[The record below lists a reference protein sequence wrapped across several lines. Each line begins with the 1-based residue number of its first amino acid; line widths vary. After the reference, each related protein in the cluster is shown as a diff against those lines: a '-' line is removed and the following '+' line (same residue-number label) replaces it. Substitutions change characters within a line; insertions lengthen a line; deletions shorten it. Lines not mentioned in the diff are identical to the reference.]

1 MHQIYHPKFNIG
13 RLYLPHKEGGRGLVW
28 TELSLKTT
36 VIGMGTYLN
45 NTMTGCSN

>member
-13 RLYLPHKEGGRGLVW
+13 RLYLPRKEGGRGLVRI
-28 TELSLKTT
+28 ELSLKTT